1 MRNLFCEIF
10 QKMGV
15 VVSLERSR
23 ECPDVE
29 SVD

>member
-1 MRNLFCEIF
+1 MRNLFADF
-10 QKMGV
+10 FRRV
-15 VVSLERSR
+15 VVSLEKSR